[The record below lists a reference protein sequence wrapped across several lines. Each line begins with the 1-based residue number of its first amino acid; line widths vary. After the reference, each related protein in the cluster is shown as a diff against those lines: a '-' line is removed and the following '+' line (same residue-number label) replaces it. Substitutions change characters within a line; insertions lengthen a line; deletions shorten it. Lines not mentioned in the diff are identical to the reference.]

1 MTANQKTEWLQL
13 EQEIHTS
20 FKNVR
25 LEDGIGY
32 FEAGA
37 LDDYLSPDS
46 LAYQTEKA
54 KDERNDWTILLVTF
68 KHAKPDESRHCFMDA
83 KGLRFYLPFLMVRKD
98 SAINSVLYF
107 YISDIYKRDGY
118 STKRYTEMISLLTQ
132 EQKRSIYHFYVF
144 MNQIEQPDF
153 RTVYLNEE
161 FDLGEEKMKGF
172 DFMTFL
178 KEQFNPE

>member
-1 MTANQKTEWLQL
+1 
-13 EQEIHTS
+13 
-20 FKNVR
+20 
-25 LEDGIGY
+25 
-32 FEAGA
+32 
-37 LDDYLSPDS
+37 
-46 LAYQTEKA
+46 
-54 KDERNDWTILLVTF
+54 
-68 KHAKPDESRHCFMDA
+68 MDA